1 MKVSQILH
9 AMGKDDKI
17 LIEDANNTVDR
28 MTLYHGEVRGI
39 KRGDP
44 INKMHVEY
52 ILADGETIVVLAERS
67 NR

>member
-1 MKVSQILH
+1 MKVSQLLH
-9 AMGKDDKI
+9 AMGKEDKI

-39 KRGDP
+39 KRDDP
-44 INKMHVEY
+44 INKFHVEY